1 MTDTETNTD
10 PAEGPEVPP
19 AEPTEPTE
27 PAVETEPKG
36 TAARDA
42 ARYRRQLRDT
52 EAERDTLA
60 GQLDAVRRAQVAD
73 AAKAAGVA
81 ADAVW
86 ASGRT
91 PADLID
97 DAGVIDP
104 GKLTEALDAAR
115 TTFGAVLPTVPST
128 DGQGDTGAGINAAKP
143 TGDYEAAF
151 RRGE

>member
-1 MTDTETNTD
+1 MTTTETTAD
-10 PAEGPEVPP
+10 PAEGTEAPP
-19 AEPTEPTE
+19 AEPTEGTE
-27 PAVETEPKG
+27 AAETEPKG
-36 TAARDA
+36 AARDA

-60 GQLDAVRRAQVAD
+60 GQLDAMRRAQVAD
-73 AAKAAGVA
+73 AARAAGVA

-97 DAGVIDP
+97 DTGVIDP
-104 GKLTEALDAAR
+104 GKLAEALNDAR
-115 TTFGAVLPTVPST
+115 STFGEVLPSFPST
-128 DGQGDTGAGINAAKP
+128 DGQGNTGDGVHAAKP
-143 TGDYEAAF
+143 AGDYEAAF